1 MAALGVNRAVRLNNK
16 QSFWRLEA
24 FPLVVKEEE
33 EKDILHL
40 MIATFNQGCGYPKLR
55 TFGNNERIYGFTIV
69 FFWKWSGLGALPC
82 ENIFIFILS
91 LQRLFLIRV
100 NKL

>member
-24 FPLVVKEEE
+24 FPFVVKEEKE

-55 TFGNNERIYGFTIV
+55 TFGHPISAYTVLPLSSFEN
-69 FFWKWSGLGALPC
+69 GA
-82 ENIFIFILS
+82 
-91 LQRLFLIRV
+91 V
-100 NKL
+100 